1 MSKSVRLL
9 RFNQLKAVRMIR
21 AGSAPDLV
29 CKALHV
35 QPDSVKAWENA
46 CRNVPDDI
54 LARLE
59 HVLSDNE
66 KLRRLVAGL
75 GNAESPRR
83 LGTESD

>member
-1 MSKSVRLL
+1 MSVSVRLL
-9 RFNQLKAVRMIR
+9 RFKQLKAVRMLR
-21 AGSAPDLV
+21 AGSTPDQV
-29 CKALHV
+29 CKALHLP
-35 QPDSVKAWENA
+35 PDSVMAWENA

-75 GNAESPRR
+75 GHAESAQRY
-83 LGTESD
+83 GTESD

>member
-1 MSKSVRLL
+1 MPVGSL
-9 RFNQLKAVRMIR
+9 RFKQLKAVRLIR
-21 AGSAPDLV
+21 SGSAPEQV
-29 CKALHV
+29 CKALHL
-35 QPDSVKAWENA
+35 QPDSIKEWESA

-83 LGTESD
+83 FATESD

>member
-1 MSKSVRLL
+1 
-9 RFNQLKAVRMIR
+9 MIR
-21 AGSAPDLV
+21 AGSTLDQV
-29 CKALHV
+29 CKALHL
-35 QPDSVKAWENA
+35 QPDGIEAWESA

-75 GNAESPRR
+75 GSAESR
-83 LGTESD
+83 LRFETESD

>member
-1 MSKSVRLL
+1 MSVRLL
-9 RFNQLKAVRMIR
+9 RYKQLKAVRMIR
-21 AGSAPDLV
+21 AGSTPDQV
-29 CKALHV
+29 CKALHLA
-35 QPDSVKAWENA
+35 PDSVKSWESA

-83 LGTESD
+83 FGTESD

>member
-1 MSKSVRLL
+1 MSIRLL
-9 RFNQLKAVRMIR
+9 RFKQLKAVRMIR
-21 AGSAPDLV
+21 AGSEPDQV
-29 CKALHV
+29 CKALHL
-35 QPDSVKAWENA
+35 QPDSVKAWESA

-75 GNAESPRR
+75 GNAESPQR
-83 LGTESD
+83 LRTGSG

>member
-1 MSKSVRLL
+1 MSIRLL
-9 RFNQLKAVRMIR
+9 RFKQLKAVRMIR
-21 AGSAPDLV
+21 AGSAPDQV
-29 CKALHV
+29 CKAL
-35 QPDSVKAWENA
+35 QLEPDSVMAWESA

-75 GNAESPRR
+75 GNAEPPQR
-83 LGTESD
+83 LRTGTD

>member
-1 MSKSVRLL
+1 MSVRLL
-9 RFNQLKAVRMIR
+9 RFKQLKAVRMIR
-21 AGSAPDLV
+21 AGSAPDQV
-29 CKALHV
+29 CKELHV
-35 QPDSVKAWENA
+35 QPNSVKAWETA

-83 LGTESD
+83 FGTESE